1 MRGAQIISMTH
12 AMITERVPMFIFGCL
27 YPIDFIILQSERGQ
41 RRITEKLLPSIQ
53 GFFEVNNK
61 KEQSH
66 QEREE
71 LKQAGLGKPRL

>member
-1 MRGAQIISMTH
+1 MTQ

-27 YPIDFIILQSERGQ
+27 YPIDFVILQSERGQ
-41 RRITEKLLPSIQ
+41 TKITEKLLPNIP

-66 QEREE
+66 QEGEE
-71 LKQAGLGKPRL
+71 LEQAELGKPRL